1 MGKVSENYK
10 NQLKQQASRFL
21 PPEMNSV
28 EAQRNV
34 LFMVESVAPT
44 ISVCRKNAE
53 EQLWPKVKSG
63 ELPMLEARKKCGVYL
78 NRLAGII
85 IVENLKLERHPKE
98 NLQKAWIAMDSYAQL
113 LKAEEC
119 PKLRNLMDEIAAV
132 IEMKETGKRPS
143 GGDREMKTV
152 TVDTSKVKIPDNKTV
167 EAMKKANAESSAKR
181 AEDEYST
188 YEEKGKRSGTG
199 LIVLLLAVVIAVVG
213 ITVAWKHIR
222 VDKVE
227 DAISAIG
234 TVTMESSG
242 AIKNAE
248 VLYSELSE
256 EQQGKVENHDVMVAA
271 RSEYNRLEK
280 LIADAVAA
288 IEDIGTVTLDSKDK
302 IAKAQKAYAA
312 LEPDGLTVYVE
323 EEAKILTAAQE
334 KFEKL
339 YVEDT
344 YARGVTLYN
353 QKNYNHALE
362 KFDEIVKSYPKSS
375 RLKDA
380 KSYAGKCLL
389 AQAQSSFNST
399 DYETTMNLLVTAKKS
414 YGTSKK
420 IDELMEKLEK
430 RLDSVRPIHGRRFGT
445 DGIPWGHGTLT
456 ITAGNKD
463 VVVKVISEE
472 NPAKFRMLYVR
483 AGEKLEI
490 NLQDGEYKVQY
501 STGDHWYDDKTG
513 FGKDAPYKEV
523 KKIYSYTTVV
533 EGSYRYFY
541 ALKLDFSVSVAST
554 ETTYE
559 KFWEQ

>member
-1 MGKVSENYK
+1 MGKVSESYK
-10 NQLKQQASRFL
+10 SLLKQNAMSFL
-21 PPEMNSV
+21 PPELNSV
-28 EAQRNV
+28 ETQRNV
-34 LFMVESVAPT
+34 LFMVEAVAPT
-44 ISVCRKNAE
+44 VSVCRKSAE
-53 EQLWPKVKSG
+53 EQLWPQVKSG
-63 ELPMLEARKKCGVYL
+63 ELSIQEARKKCAVYL
-78 NRLAGII
+78 NRLASVT

-113 LKAEEC
+113 LKPEES

-143 GGDREMKTV
+143 ANVQEMKTV
-152 TVDTSKVKIPDNKTV
+152 AVDTSKVKIPDMKTV
-167 EAMKKANAESSAKR
+167 EAMKNAAAPSASKE
-181 AEDEYST
+181 AEEYT
-188 YEEKGKRSGTG
+188 GYEEKRRNPATG
-199 LIVLLLAVVIAVVG
+199 VILLILVAVLAVVG
-213 ITVAWKHIR
+213 ITIAWKHVR

-227 DAISAIG
+227 DAISDIG

-256 EQQGKVENHDVMVAA
+256 EQQAEVENHDVMVAA

-312 LEPDGLTVYVE
+312 LEADGLTAYVE

-344 YARGVTLYN
+344 YTRGVTLYN
-353 QKNYNHALE
+353 QKNYSHALE
-362 KFDEIVKSYPKSS
+362 KFSEIVTDYAKSG
-375 RLKDA
+375 RVKDA

-389 AQAQSSFNST
+389 AQAQNSFNSL
-399 DYETTMNLLVTAKKS
+399 DYETTMNLLTTAKKT
-414 YGTSKK
+414 YGTSND
-420 IDELMEKLEK
+420 IEELLEKLDK
-430 RLDSVRPIHGRRFGT
+430 KLDSIRPISGKRFGS
-445 DGIPWGHGTLT
+445 DGIPWGRGTLT
-456 ITAGNKD
+456 ITAGSKD
-463 VVVKVISEE
+463 VLLKIISEE

-483 AGEKLEI
+483 AEEKLEI
-490 NLQDGEYKVQY
+490 NLQDGEYKIQY
-501 STGDHWYDDKTG
+501 STGENWFSDKAG
-513 FGKDAPYKEV
+513 FGKDALYKEI
-523 KKIYSYTTVV
+523 KKIYTYTTVT
-533 EGSYRYFY
+533 EGSYRYY
-541 ALKLDFSVSVAST
+541 NALKLDFSASVSATDV
-554 ETTYE
+554 TYE